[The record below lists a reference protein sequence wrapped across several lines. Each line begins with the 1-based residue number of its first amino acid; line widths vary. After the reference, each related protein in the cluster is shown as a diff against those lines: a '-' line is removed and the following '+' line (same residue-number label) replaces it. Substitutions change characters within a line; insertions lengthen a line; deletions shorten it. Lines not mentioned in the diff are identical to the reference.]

1 MSVRA
6 HMRLAGVALV
16 VLHAASNV
24 TTAAPETTPRP
35 PLERGKEVALAEIS
49 DLTASTAVS
58 AAAAAVIM
66 PSLAAQLRPQIR
78 PVSPQI
84 LAAAARPVDLSPV
97 APGATLRPM
106 MRTPE
111 FMQQVLF
118 GRAKKRRGSVCGVL
132 DIQGEAAGDIPGKL
146 KGCGAKNA
154 VRVRS
159 VSGVALSTPA
169 LMTCD
174 TAKALNKWVSR
185 DVETAFGRSNRVVRL
200 RVAAHYSCRTRN
212 NRPGAKISE
221 HGRGRA
227 IDISGFTL
235 ENGTTVSVLKGW
247 LDKPTRKALRRM
259 WKSACG
265 PFHTVLGPE
274 ADIYHRDH
282 FHLDTARHRSG
293 RYCR

>member
-1 MSVRA
+1 VASALRLRPAPRPDSPQMLAVLARPA
-6 HMRLAGVALV
+6 DLAGI
-16 VLHAASNV
+16 
-24 TTAAPETTPRP
+24 AP
-35 PLERGKEVALAEIS
+35 L
-49 DLTASTAVS
+49 
-58 AAAAAVIM
+58 
-66 PSLAAQLRPQIR
+66 
-78 PVSPQI
+78 
-84 LAAAARPVDLSPV
+84 
-97 APGATLRPM
+97 ATLRPA
-106 MRTPE
+106 MRSPE
-111 FMQQVLF
+111 FVQQVLF
-118 GRAKKRRGSVCGVL
+118 GRAKRRRGSVCGDL
-132 DIQGEAAGDIPGKL
+132 DIQGEEAGDIAGTL
-146 KGCGAKNA
+146 QGCGARDA

-174 TAKALNKWVSR
+174 TAKALNSWVSR
-185 DVETAFGRSNRVVRL
+185 DVEKAFGRANRVVRL

-235 ENGTTVSVLKGW
+235 ADGTLITVLKGW
-247 LDKPTRKALRRM
+247 QSKSTRGPLRRL

-265 PFHTVLGPE
+265 PFRTVLGPE
-274 ADIYHRDH
+274 ADSYHRDH

>member
-6 HMRLAGVALV
+6 VVRLAGGAMVL
-16 VLHAASNV
+16 LHAVSGV
-24 TTAAPETTPRP
+24 TIAAPETTPRP
-35 PLERGKEVALAEIS
+35 PLERGTDVVLREIT
-49 DLTASTAVS
+49 DVS
-58 AAAAAVIM
+58 ATAAVTATAAAVVM
-66 PSLAAQLRPQIR
+66 PSLASQLRPQIR
-78 PVSPQI
+78 PVSPQV
-84 LAAAARPVDLSPV
+84 LAAAARPVDLMPV
-97 APGATLRPM
+97 APGGTLRPM
-106 MRTPE
+106 IRTLA

-118 GRAKKRRGSVCGVL
+118 GRARKRRGSVCGDL

-146 KGCGAKNA
+146 KGCGARDA

-185 DVETAFGRSNRVVRL
+185 DVETAFGRSNRVQRL

-212 NRPGAKISE
+212 NRPGARISE

-227 IDISGFTL
+227 IDISGFVL
-235 ENGTTVSVLKGW
+235 EDGTTVSILKGW
-247 LDKPTRKALRRM
+247 RDKPTRKALRRM

-265 PFHTVLGPE
+265 PFRTVLGPE

-282 FHLDTARHRSG
+282 FHLDIARHRSG